1 MVLSNSKNTEIT
13 RECIFM
19 GMKNHL
25 LFLFFVLA
33 CGKEPVPGPIPPTT
47 FSNSFVYDSLEL
59 DNRFDSIPI
68 LSTNGL
74 QVYEASGVVPATFG
88 DDLVW
93 IINDSGNPSEL
104 FLVSQSTG
112 KTITILELDSVTNID
127 WEDIASYQ
135 DTLGHNYLY
144 IADIGDNYGSRA
156 TAKVYKFLEPN
167 LSDID
172 TTLSQQS
179 YTPSGLE
186 IISFTY
192 EGGPRDA
199 EALIIHPQ
207 SGAIFIINKRT
218 LRNGIYRVNQDSA
231 KAFFLGDLTMY
242 LCTAGDAKIIDG
254 DHIEVIAR
262 NYDRL
267 LLWEGALG
275 ESIGS
280 IMSKTPKLLP
290 YTHSETQGESIW
302 FTSENGF
309 GTASEYKNGVESRI
323 AVYKRY

>member
-1 MVLSNSKNTEIT
+1 M
-13 RECIFM
+13 
-19 GMKNHL
+19 
-25 LFLFFVLA
+25 A
-33 CGKEPVPGPIPPTT
+33 CGEDPMPEPPPPPT

-74 QVYEASGVVPATFG
+74 QVYEASGAIQATFD

-93 IINDSGNPSEL
+93 IINDRGNPAEL

-112 KTITILELDSVTNID
+112 KTITILELDSVSNID
-127 WEDIASYQ
+127 WEDLASHQ
-135 DTLGHNYLY
+135 DSLGNNYLY

-156 TAKVYKFLEPN
+156 TVNVYKFLEPS

-179 YTPSGLE
+179 YIPLGLE

-199 EALIIHPQ
+199 EALIVHPQ
-207 SGAIFIINKRT
+207 SGAISIINKRT
-218 LRNGIYRVNQDSA
+218 LQNGIYQVNTDSS
-231 KAFFLGDLTMY
+231 KAFFLGDFTMY
-242 LCTAGDAKIIDG
+242 LCTAGDAKIVDG
-254 DHIEVIAR
+254 DHIEVVAR

-267 LLWEGALG
+267 LLWEGGLE

-280 IMSKTPKLLP
+280 IMSKKPKLLP
-290 YTHSETQGESIW
+290 YTHIETQGESIW
-302 FTSENGF
+302 FTLENGI
-309 GTASEYKNGVESRI
+309 GTVSEYKNGVESHI

>member
-1 MVLSNSKNTEIT
+1 
-13 RECIFM
+13 
-19 GMKNHL
+19 MKNHL
-25 LFLFFVLA
+25 LFLFFLTA
-33 CGKEPVPGPIPPTT
+33 CGKEPVPEPPPKT

-59 DNRFDSIPI
+59 DNSFDSIPI

-74 QVYEASGVVPATFG
+74 QVYEASGAIQATFD

-93 IINDSGNPSEL
+93 IINDSGNPAEL

-112 KTITILELDSVTNID
+112 KTITILELDSVSNID
-127 WEDIASYQ
+127 WEDLASYQ
-135 DTLGHNYLY
+135 DSMGNNYLY
-144 IADIGDNYGSRA
+144 IADIGDNYASRA
-156 TAKVYKFLEPN
+156 TVNVYKFLEPS

-179 YTPSGLE
+179 HIPLGLE

-199 EALIIHPQ
+199 EALIVHPQ
-207 SGAIFIINKRT
+207 SGAISIINKRT
-218 LRNGIYRVNQDSA
+218 LQNGIYRVNTDSS
-231 KAFFLGDLTMY
+231 KAFFLGDFTMY
-242 LCTAGDAKIIDG
+242 MCTAGDAKIIDG
-254 DHIEVIAR
+254 DHIEVVAR

-267 LLWEGALG
+267 LLWEGGLG

-290 YTHSETQGESIW
+290 YTHIETQGEGIW
-302 FTSENGF
+302 FTLENSI
-309 GTASEYKNGVESRI
+309 GTVSEYKNGVESHI